1 MAVPKRIVLVDDD
14 AKVRQL
20 IEYRLRPPEFQ
31 FFGFTDG
38 RDALMK
44 LHDIKPDLIVSDIM
58 MPDMD
63 GRLFFQV
70 VKRSTI
76 LKDVPFLFVS
86 AVRADAAV
94 MAALDAGADA
104 FLVKPFPVS
113 QLVAKIRNTLGMREV
128 SDEASAPAPARHA
141 AAGVTPLPTDGSE
154 GAADTGPIPVQVPT
168 MHVVPPSTPEAA
180 ATRAVAEAAPR
191 AVEEP
196 APPAL
201 EDETMQAQET
211 ETTAASSAPAVSKT
225 VERFP
230 QAVEKTLADTSS
242 DDFFDMLLTA
252 QGPKATRVVEPPAK
266 GGTPPPPPQGRL
278 STLERNGKGIQVRTE
293 VRTRPTFAVI
303 TTVGR
308 ASRVLRRIE
317 TAWEHPLDRI
327 EDRYLVKRQIDLQHE
342 QALAMIDDL
351 TVEAT
356 PRRVFWGSQER
367 SVDTSVLCRAMTLLA
382 DQLRPHVG
390 AEALLGLLRRSHAA
404 RSHDRG
410 ILHSFYIRSDG
421 TVLSDRGRGS
431 RLPHDAVVA
440 VASWAAEL
448 LTDASRMS
456 DRARNV
462 RIRQVTR
469 PVSDE
474 LERLGFYTAFDG
486 QAAAPGRPRLT
497 RLPGHIVSRTV

>member
-20 IEYRLRPPEFQ
+20 IEYRLRPPEFE

-70 VKRSTI
+70 VKRSAI
-76 LKDVPFLFVS
+76 LKDVPFLFVT

-128 SDEASAPAPARHA
+128 SDDASAPAPLWQA

-154 GAADTGPIPVQVPT
+154 GADTGPIPMPVPT
-168 MHVVPPSTPEAA
+168 MHVVPPPTPEA
-180 ATRAVAEAAPR
+180 AAPR
-191 AVEEP
+191 AVEEA

-211 ETTAASSAPAVSKT
+211 ETRAASSGPAVSKT

-252 QGPKATRVVEPPAK
+252 QGPKATRMVEPPSK
-266 GGTPPPPPQGRL
+266 VGTPPPPPQGRL
-278 STLERNGKGIQVRTE
+278 STLERNGKGFQIRTE

-327 EDRYLVKRQIDLQHE
+327 EDRHLVKRQIDLQHE

-410 ILHSFYIRSDG
+410 ILHSFYVRSDG

-456 DRARNV
+456 ERARNV

-474 LERLGFYTAFDG
+474 LDRLGFYTAFDG